1 MWNSPDGRCGAAAY
15 SVDNACAAESAFNS
29 LDEGRVWTAHAQLNP
44 RADLDSAN
52 PTAMIMMLGMFQE
65 SVVQVGQARLF
76 TEPWP
81 HRRTEFQQYVA
92 LLRSFFTCCPWL

>member
-1 MWNSPDGRCGAAAY
+1 MALLWNSPDGRCGAAAY

-52 PTAMIMMLGMFQE
+52 PTAMIMMLGIF
-65 SVVQVGQARLF
+65 SRKCCVS
-76 TEPWP
+76 
-81 HRRTEFQQYVA
+81 
-92 LLRSFFTCCPWL
+92 RSGSTVH